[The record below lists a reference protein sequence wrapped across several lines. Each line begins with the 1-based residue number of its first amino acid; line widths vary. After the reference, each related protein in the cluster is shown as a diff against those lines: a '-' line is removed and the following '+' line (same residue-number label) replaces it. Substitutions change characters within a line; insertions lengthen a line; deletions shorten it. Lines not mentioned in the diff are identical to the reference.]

1 MSSLPSRVFAVSIYD
16 QEANVL
22 HLTKE
27 TAPTQLTAVRTA
39 LAALFVEG
47 IEHFISFRD
56 LQADVLLTQGLVVEC
71 VSLCDD

>member
-16 QEANVL
+16 QEADVM

-27 TAPTQLTAVRTA
+27 TAPTQLGAVRKA
-39 LAALFVEG
+39 LASLFVEG
-47 IEHFISFRD
+47 IDHFVSFRD
-56 LQADVLLTQGLVVEC
+56 LQADVLLIQGLVVEC